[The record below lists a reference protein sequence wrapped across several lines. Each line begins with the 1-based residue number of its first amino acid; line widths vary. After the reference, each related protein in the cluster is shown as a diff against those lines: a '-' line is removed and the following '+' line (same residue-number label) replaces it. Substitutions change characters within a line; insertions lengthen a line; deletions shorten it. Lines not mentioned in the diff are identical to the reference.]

1 MSVSAKDHVLHEI
14 AHLAHYVPGQ
24 GPLSEFVHHNTLH
37 GEQHLPFER
46 AIRSANARTGADGTL
61 SESAF
66 LAHLRRGRI
75 RLSDLYEAIDDR
87 PGLNPQ
93 EVIHLGKEGVTRR
106 ELLMALLLGE
116 CDPVSP
122 ARLSWLLSEDRAE
135 IRLAPGL
142 DEHARRGV
150 LESLTEDQAVSALWR
165 VCLKVYGLGDPRA
178 VSPEEDVWS
187 RPVES
192 ALDDA
197 QALAARV
204 VSEIGQPHGLR
215 ELVLGLTGEDLYDQ
229 AHPRLIRWLS
239 AFLDEGLAP
248 WALGGRE
255 QGLWRAWREAD
266 PEAPK
271 GLPDDPA
278 EAIAAALTRL
288 GVPQDRWGGV
298 LLREALALPGFSAM
312 VRWRELHPRYPAQVR
327 APSDLCQWLAMRLAV
342 MAPMVEA
349 ALKAVFEGPLL
360 PLEATFHRHA
370 EEVLVRWALFH
381 EGLPETVAVRAR
393 AVVARVHDAEEDEVG
408 AWHVLAPVVAGARRA
423 LAEPRAET
431 AAWPLF
437 RLCQRLGIS
446 ARRLL
451 AMGEEGRAALTEARM
466 SFPWA
471 ERAMVWQLAFEGR
484 TRQEVL
490 HGLHANQG
498 RSPARVP
505 DAAFQVAFCIDD
517 REEAIRRHLEE
528 LSPQAETFGVAGF
541 FGVAMRYKGLD
552 DNKLTPLCPVV
563 QDPPF
568 AVEER
573 AQDVATAA
581 AHTAGLRGWERL
593 GQLWQDVRRGL
604 WGGLVASELLA
615 PASAAAVAG
624 LALDPTAL
632 SRAVDAGAARLV
644 PPAPTRLSFLAPPQS
659 PMGTPAAPRLGF
671 TDEEQTDRVM
681 GTLRNIGLLS
691 GFSPLVIWMGHGSMS
706 RNNPHLAAYDCGACS
721 GRHGGPNA
729 RLFAA
734 MANRPEVR
742 ARLAERGLV
751 IPETTWF
758 LGAEHNTADEAID
771 YYDLDLLPAALT
783 PAFTT
788 AKRALEHAA
797 RRSAQERCRKFE
809 AAPRR
814 PDEAAALAH
823 VTARTLDITQA
834 RPELGHATNA
844 IAVVGRRS
852 MTRGLFLDRRAF
864 LISYDPMNDPEGRV
878 LEGILTAV
886 GPVGAGINLEYYFST
901 VDNQRYG
908 CGTKIPHNV
917 MGLCGVMEGAGSDLR
932 TGLPKQMIEVH
943 EPVRLLLVVE
953 ANPQRLTEIVLRQ
966 PELSELVLGA
976 WILAAAVDP
985 ADGSIHRF
993 VAGRGFVPWTPSEG
1007 PPPTVARSLDWI
1019 PDSDAFLPPAL
1030 IGGAAAAGGAHV

>member
-1 MSVSAKDHVLHEI
+1 MAETAKSRVLHEL
-14 AHLAHYVPGQ
+14 AHIAHYVPGQ

-37 GEQHLPFER
+37 GEQHLPFEQ
-46 AIRSANARTGADGTL
+46 AIRSANARTGAKGTL
-61 SESAF
+61 SEAAF

-75 RLSDLYEAIDDR
+75 LRRDLDEALDDR
-87 PGLNPQ
+87 PGLDPQ
-93 EVIHLGKEGVTRR
+93 AVVTLGAERITRR
-106 ELLMALLLGE
+106 ELLMALLVGE

-122 ARLSWLLSEDRAE
+122 ARLRWLLSEEQAE
-135 IRLAPGL
+135 TRLPPGL
-142 DEHARRGV
+142 DEAARRGV
-150 LESLTEDQAVSALWR
+150 LESLSEPQAVGALWR
-165 VCLKVYGLGDPRA
+165 VCLKVYGLDDPRA
-178 VSPEEDVWS
+178 ASPEEDLWS
-187 RPVES
+187 RPVAS

-197 QALAARV
+197 RALAARV
-204 VSEIGQPHGLR
+204 YAELGQPLGLR
-215 ELVLGLTGEDLYDQ
+215 ELVLGLTGEDLHER

-266 PEAPK
+266 PEAPT

-288 GVPQDRWGGV
+288 GLPQDRWGGV

-342 MAPMVEA
+342 MAPLVED
-349 ALKAVFEGPLL
+349 ALRAVFEGPLL
-360 PLEATFHRHA
+360 PLEETFSRHA
-370 EEVLVRWALFH
+370 EEVMVRWALFH

-393 AVVARVHDAEEDEVG
+393 AVVARVHDAEEDELG

-423 LAEPRAET
+423 LAEPRPET
-431 AAWPLF
+431 HAWPLF
-437 RLCQRLGIS
+437 RLCQRLGVS

-451 AMGEEGRAALTEARM
+451 AMGEEGRAALTEAHRG
-466 SFPWA
+466 FAWP

-498 RSPARVP
+498 RAPSRVP
-505 DAAFQVAFCIDD
+505 EAAFQVAFCIDD

-528 LSPQAETFGVAGF
+528 LEPRAETFGVAGF

-573 AQDVATAA
+573 AQDVASAA
-581 AHTAGLRGWERL
+581 ARVAGLRRWERL

-615 PASAAAVAG
+615 PAAVAAVAG

-632 SRAVDAGAARLV
+632 TKAVDAGAARLV
-644 PPAPTRLSFLAPPQS
+644 PVTPTRLSFLAPPQS
-659 PMGTPAAPRLGF
+659 PVGTPAAPRLGF
-671 TDEEQTDRVM
+671 TDDEQADRVM
-681 GTLRNIGLLS
+681 GTLRNIGLVS

-742 ARLAERGLV
+742 ARLAARGVV

-758 LGAEHNTADEAID
+758 LGAEHNTADEAIEVF
-771 YYDLDLLPAALT
+771 DLDLMPAALT
-783 PAFTT
+783 PVFSA

-814 PDEAAALAH
+814 PDEAAALRH
-823 VTARTLDITQA
+823 VVQRTLDISQA

-844 IAVVGRRS
+844 IAVVGRRAL
-852 MTRGLFLDRRAF
+852 TRGLFLDRRAF
-864 LISYDPMNDPEGRV
+864 LISYDPTIDPEGRV

-901 VDNQRYG
+901 VDNERYG
-908 CGTKIPHNV
+908 CGTKLPHNV
-917 MGLCGVMEGAGSDLR
+917 MGLCGVMEGAASDLR

-943 EPVRLLLVVE
+943 EPVRLLLIVE
-953 ANPQRLTEIVLRQ
+953 AKPQKLTEIVLRQ

-976 WILAAAVDP
+976 WILAAAIDP
-985 ADGSIHRF
+985 DDGSLHRF
-993 VAGRGFVPWTPSEG
+993 VAGRGFVPWTPTEG

-1030 IGGAAAAGGAHV
+1030 IGGGAHV

>member
-1 MSVSAKDHVLHEI
+1 M
-14 AHLAHYVPGQ
+14 
-24 GPLSEFVHHNTLH
+24 
-37 GEQHLPFER
+37 
-46 AIRSANARTGADGTL
+46 
-61 SESAF
+61 
-66 LAHLRRGRI
+66 
-75 RLSDLYEAIDDR
+75 
-87 PGLNPQ
+87 
-93 EVIHLGKEGVTRR
+93 
-106 ELLMALLLGE
+106 
-116 CDPVSP
+116 
-122 ARLSWLLSEDRAE
+122 
-135 IRLAPGL
+135 
-142 DEHARRGV
+142 
-150 LESLTEDQAVSALWR
+150 
-165 VCLKVYGLGDPRA
+165 
-178 VSPEEDVWS
+178 
-187 RPVES
+187 
-192 ALDDA
+192 
-197 QALAARV
+197 
-204 VSEIGQPHGLR
+204 
-215 ELVLGLTGEDLYDQ
+215 
-229 AHPRLIRWLS
+229 
-239 AFLDEGLAP
+239 
-248 WALGGRE
+248 
-255 QGLWRAWREAD
+255 
-266 PEAPK
+266 
-271 GLPDDPA
+271 
-278 EAIAAALTRL
+278 
-288 GVPQDRWGGV
+288 
-298 LLREALALPGFSAM
+298 
-312 VRWRELHPRYPAQVR
+312 
-327 APSDLCQWLAMRLAV
+327 
-342 MAPMVEA
+342 
-349 ALKAVFEGPLL
+349 
-360 PLEATFHRHA
+360 
-370 EEVLVRWALFH
+370 
-381 EGLPETVAVRAR
+381 
-393 AVVARVHDAEEDEVG
+393 
-408 AWHVLAPVVAGARRA
+408 
-423 LAEPRAET
+423 
-431 AAWPLF
+431 
-437 RLCQRLGIS
+437 
-446 ARRLL
+446 
-451 AMGEEGRAALTEARM
+451 
-466 SFPWA
+466 
-471 ERAMVWQLAFEGR
+471 
-484 TRQEVL
+484 
-490 HGLHANQG
+490 
-498 RSPARVP
+498 
-505 DAAFQVAFCIDD
+505 
-517 REEAIRRHLEE
+517 
-528 LSPQAETFGVAGF
+528 
-541 FGVAMRYKGLD
+541 
-552 DNKLTPLCPVV
+552 
-563 QDPPF
+563 
-568 AVEER
+568 
-573 AQDVATAA
+573 
-581 AHTAGLRGWERL
+581 
-593 GQLWQDVRRGL
+593 
-604 WGGLVASELLA
+604 ASELLA

-632 SRAVDAGAARLV
+632 SRMVDAGAARLV

-1030 IGGAAAAGGAHV
+1030 IGGAAAAGGARV

>member
-1 MSVSAKDHVLHEI
+1 MAETAKSRVLHEL
-14 AHLAHYVPGQ
+14 AHIAHYVPGQ

-37 GEQHLPFER
+37 GEQHLPFEQ
-46 AIRSANARTGADGTL
+46 AIRSANARTGAKGTL
-61 SESAF
+61 SEAAF

-75 RLSDLYEAIDDR
+75 LRRDLDEALDDR
-87 PGLNPQ
+87 PGLDPQ
-93 EVIHLGKEGVTRR
+93 AVVTLGAERITRR
-106 ELLMALLLGE
+106 ELLMALLVGE

-122 ARLSWLLSEDRAE
+122 ARLRWLLSEEQAE
-135 IRLAPGL
+135 TRLPPGL
-142 DEHARRGV
+142 DEAARRGV
-150 LESLTEDQAVSALWR
+150 LESLSEPQAVGALWR
-165 VCLKVYGLGDPRA
+165 VCLKVYGLDDPRA
-178 VSPEEDVWS
+178 ASPEEDLWS
-187 RPVES
+187 RPVAS

-197 QALAARV
+197 RALAARV
-204 VSEIGQPHGLR
+204 YAELGQPLGLR
-215 ELVLGLTGEDLYDQ
+215 ELVLGLTGEDLHER

-266 PEAPK
+266 PEAPT

-288 GVPQDRWGGV
+288 GLPQDRWGGV

-342 MAPMVEA
+342 MAPLVED
-349 ALKAVFEGPLL
+349 ALRAVFEGPLL
-360 PLEATFHRHA
+360 PLEETFSRHA
-370 EEVLVRWALFH
+370 EEVMVRWALFH

-393 AVVARVHDAEEDEVG
+393 AVVARVHDAEEDELG

-423 LAEPRAET
+423 LAEPRPET
-431 AAWPLF
+431 HAWPLF
-437 RLCQRLGIS
+437 RLCQRLGVS

-451 AMGEEGRAALTEARM
+451 AMGEEGRAALTEAHRG
-466 SFPWA
+466 FAWP

-498 RSPARVP
+498 RAPSRVP
-505 DAAFQVAFCIDD
+505 EAAFQVAFCIDD

-528 LSPQAETFGVAGF
+528 LEPRAETFGVAGF

-568 AVEER
+568 AVEEC
-573 AQDVATAA
+573 AQDVASAA
-581 AHTAGLRGWERL
+581 ARVAGLRRWERL

-615 PASAAAVAG
+615 PAAVAAVAG

-632 SRAVDAGAARLV
+632 TKAVDAGAARLV
-644 PPAPTRLSFLAPPQS
+644 PVTPTRLSFLAPPQS
-659 PMGTPAAPRLGF
+659 PVGTPAAPRLGF
-671 TDEEQTDRVM
+671 TDDEQADRVM
-681 GTLRNIGLLS
+681 GTLRNIGLVS

-742 ARLAERGLV
+742 ARLAARGVV

-758 LGAEHNTADEAID
+758 LGAEHNTADEAIEVF
-771 YYDLDLLPAALT
+771 DLDLMPAALT
-783 PAFTT
+783 PVFSA

-814 PDEAAALAH
+814 PDEAAALRH
-823 VTARTLDITQA
+823 VVQRTLDISQA

-844 IAVVGRRS
+844 IAVVGRRAL
-852 MTRGLFLDRRAF
+852 TRGLFLDRRAF
-864 LISYDPMNDPEGRV
+864 LISYDPTIDPEGRV

-901 VDNQRYG
+901 VDNERYG
-908 CGTKIPHNV
+908 CGTKLPHNV
-917 MGLCGVMEGAGSDLR
+917 MGLCGVMEGAASDLR

-943 EPVRLLLVVE
+943 EPVRLLLIVE
-953 ANPQRLTEIVLRQ
+953 AKPQKLTEIVLRQ

-976 WILAAAVDP
+976 WILAAAIDP
-985 ADGSIHRF
+985 DDGSLHRF
-993 VAGRGFVPWTPSEG
+993 VAGRGFVPWTPTEG

-1030 IGGAAAAGGAHV
+1030 IGGGAHV

>member
-1 MSVSAKDHVLHEI
+1 MAETAKSRVLHEL
-14 AHLAHYVPGQ
+14 AHIAHYVPGQ

-37 GEQHLPFER
+37 GEQHLPFEQ
-46 AIRSANARTGADGTL
+46 AIRSANARTGAKGTL
-61 SESAF
+61 SEAAF

-75 RLSDLYEAIDDR
+75 LRRDLDEALDDR
-87 PGLNPQ
+87 PGLDPQ
-93 EVIHLGKEGVTRR
+93 AVVTLGAERITRR
-106 ELLMALLLGE
+106 ELLMALLVGE

-122 ARLSWLLSEDRAE
+122 ARLRWLLSEEQAE
-135 IRLAPGL
+135 TRLPPGL
-142 DEHARRGV
+142 DEAARRGV
-150 LESLTEDQAVSALWR
+150 LESLSEPQAVGALWR
-165 VCLKVYGLGDPRA
+165 VCLKVYGLDDPRA
-178 VSPEEDVWS
+178 ASPEEDLWS
-187 RPVES
+187 RPVAS

-197 QALAARV
+197 RALAARV
-204 VSEIGQPHGLR
+204 YAELGQPLGLR
-215 ELVLGLTGEDLYDQ
+215 ELVLGLTGEDLHER

-266 PEAPK
+266 PEAPT
-271 GLPDDPA
+271 GLPEDPA

-288 GVPQDRWGGV
+288 GLPQDRWGGV

-342 MAPMVEA
+342 MAPLVED
-349 ALKAVFEGPLL
+349 ALRAVFEGPLL
-360 PLEATFHRHA
+360 PLEETFSRHA
-370 EEVLVRWALFH
+370 EEVMVRWALFH

-393 AVVARVHDAEEDEVG
+393 AVVARVHDAEEDELG

-423 LAEPRAET
+423 LAEPRPET
-431 AAWPLF
+431 HAWPLF
-437 RLCQRLGIS
+437 RLCQRLGVS

-451 AMGEEGRAALTEARM
+451 AMGEEGRAALTEAHRG
-466 SFPWA
+466 FAWP

-498 RSPARVP
+498 RAPSRVP
-505 DAAFQVAFCIDD
+505 EAAFQVAFCIDD

-528 LSPQAETFGVAGF
+528 LEPRAETFGVAGF

-573 AQDVATAA
+573 AQDVASAA
-581 AHTAGLRGWERL
+581 ARVAGLRRWERL

-615 PASAAAVAG
+615 PAAVAAVAG

-632 SRAVDAGAARLV
+632 TKAVDAGAARLV
-644 PPAPTRLSFLAPPQS
+644 PVTPTRLSFLAPPQS
-659 PMGTPAAPRLGF
+659 PVGTPAAPRLGF
-671 TDEEQTDRVM
+671 TDDEQADRVM
-681 GTLRNIGLLS
+681 GTLRNIGLVS

-742 ARLAERGLV
+742 ARLAARGVV

-758 LGAEHNTADEAID
+758 LGAEHNTADEAIEVF
-771 YYDLDLLPAALT
+771 DLDLMPAALT
-783 PAFTT
+783 PVFSA

-814 PDEAAALAH
+814 PDEAAALRH
-823 VTARTLDITQA
+823 VVQRTLDISQA

-844 IAVVGRRS
+844 IAVVGRRAL
-852 MTRGLFLDRRAF
+852 TRGLFLDRRAF
-864 LISYDPMNDPEGRV
+864 LISYDPTIDPEGRV

-901 VDNQRYG
+901 VDNERYG
-908 CGTKIPHNV
+908 CGTKLPHNV
-917 MGLCGVMEGAGSDLR
+917 MGLCGVMEGAASDLR

-943 EPVRLLLVVE
+943 EPVRLLLIVE
-953 ANPQRLTEIVLRQ
+953 AKPQKLTEIVLRQ

-976 WILAAAVDP
+976 WILAAAIDP
-985 ADGSIHRF
+985 DDGSLHRF
-993 VAGRGFVPWTPSEG
+993 VAGRGFVPWTPTEG

-1030 IGGAAAAGGAHV
+1030 IGGGAHV